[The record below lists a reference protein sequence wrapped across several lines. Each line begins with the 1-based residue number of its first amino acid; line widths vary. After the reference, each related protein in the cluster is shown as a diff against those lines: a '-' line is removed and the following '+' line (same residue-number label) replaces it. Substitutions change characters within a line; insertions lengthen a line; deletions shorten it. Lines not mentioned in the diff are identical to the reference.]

1 MAKTKI
7 LIDCDPG
14 HDDAVAILFAARHLD
29 LVGVSTVHGNNTL
42 ENTTRNGLAVL
53 ELAKID
59 VPLAAGCAGPLTQR
73 SVGVASLHGRT
84 GLDGADVPAP
94 TRKPITTHGVDFI
107 IEMAERHKGELVLA
121 VVGPQTNVALALRK
135 EPRLKD
141 WLKEITIMGGST
153 GGGNATPVAEFNIYC
168 DPDAAWT
175 VFESGVP
182 IRMAGYNI
190 THRTGF
196 DETDIARLKGSGK
209 VIAGTC
215 AGLMQ
220 FYLNRQREAF
230 GYNVAPMHDVCSI
243 VPYVDPSLVT
253 FAHTSVRVEL
263 NGTLTRGMTV
273 CDLRTPIEAPPEKMR
288 NRQPPNCHVAIEA
301 QSRKLIDLVLET
313 LLSYH

>member
-1 MAKTKI
+1 
-7 LIDCDPG
+7 
-14 HDDAVAILFAARHLD
+14 DDAVAILFAARHLD

-42 ENTTRNGLAVL
+42 VNTTRNGLAVL
-53 ELAKID
+53 ELGKID
-59 VPLAAGCAGPLTQR
+59 VPLAAGCEGPLTQKR
-73 SVGVASLHGRT
+73 VGIASLHGLT
-84 GLDGADVPAP
+84 GLDGAVVPAP

-107 IEMAERHKGELVLA
+107 IEMAQRHKGELVLA
-121 VVGPQTNVALALRK
+121 VVGPQTNAAIALRK
-135 EPRLKD
+135 EPRLKE
-141 WLKEITIMGGST
+141 WLREITIMGGST

-175 VFESGVP
+175 VFECGVP

-196 DETDIARLKGSGK
+196 DERDIARLKASGK
-209 VIAGTC
+209 LIAGTM

-220 FYLNRQREAF
+220 FYLEKQRATF

-243 VPYVDPSLVT
+243 IPYVDPSLIT
-253 FAHTSVRVEL
+253 FANTSVRVEL

-288 NRQPPNCHVAIEA
+288 NRQPPNALVAIDV
-301 QSRKLIDLVLET
+301 QSRKLIDLVLDT